1 MNDDDEMD
9 EEHGPKWLF
18 TWVLEQLE
26 DIGIDPNEIKEQIFD
41 VCTKTIIS
49 LIPYLSDFA
58 RIAINPN
65 IEHLKCFQI
74 FGFDIMFDTKLRAW
88 LLEVNAN
95 PSLNM
100 YIDWELP
107 NGDLEWVLSDVDWYI
122 KGTVMSDALKI
133 VKNKEMADVEGSFER
148 ILPPRDKKYNQYYI
162 WEEGWKIFE
171 KLGGVKSPE
180 FITSS

>member
-1 MNDDDEMD
+1 M
-9 EEHGPKWLF
+9 
-18 TWVLEQLE
+18 
-26 DIGIDPNEIKEQIFD
+26 
-41 VCTKTIIS
+41 CTKTIIS

-58 RIAINPN
+58 WIAINPN
-65 IEHLKCFQI
+65 IENLRCFQV
-74 FGFDIMFDTKLRAW
+74 FGFDIMFDTKLWAW

-100 YIDWELP
+100 YIDWELS
-107 NGDLEWVLSDVDWYI
+107 NGDIERVLSDVDRYI
-122 KGTVMSDALKI
+122 KGTVVSDALKI
-133 VKNKEMADVEGSFER
+133 VRNKDMVDLEGSFER
-148 ILPPRDKKYNQYYI
+148 VLPPWDKKYNQYYI